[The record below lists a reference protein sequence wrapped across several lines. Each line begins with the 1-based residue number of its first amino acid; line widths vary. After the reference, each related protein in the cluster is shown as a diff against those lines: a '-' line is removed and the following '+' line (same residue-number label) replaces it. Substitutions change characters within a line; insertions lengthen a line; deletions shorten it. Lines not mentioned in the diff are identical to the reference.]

1 MLRIIWYFHSLFLG
15 TEHGLL
21 QPYPVLYEKEGDYV
35 AHVKFTVL
43 LMPSGTQRITA
54 PTVDLDQL
62 VTSDKTLPDDLLK
75 ILTDYDAAVSAKKD
89 KKKKKKKK
97 KKKN

>member
-1 MLRIIWYFHSLFLG
+1 M
-15 TEHGLL
+15 
-21 QPYPVLYEKEGDYV
+21 YEKEGDYV